1 MKMQQELFNQA
12 RVDPSEIFEDHAD
25 DDTSQDFDEHQQH
38 HQHHHHQEETEE
50 EKQQSERF
58 LSYLVGE
65 EGEDRTLSDELMDQV
80 VVFILRK
87 PEQRLIRFL

>member
-1 MKMQQELFNQA
+1 MQQELFNQA
-12 RVDPSEIFEDHAD
+12 KVDPTEVFDDPAEEDTFHD
-25 DDTSQDFDEHQQH
+25 YDE
-38 HQHHHHQEETEE
+38 HHHHGHHHSHHHEETEE

-65 EGEDRTLSDELMDQV
+65 EGEDRSLSQDLLDEV
-80 VVFILRK
+80 VVFILRQ